1 MLKEKIKYVDYNG
14 LEREEEFYFNLNK
27 VELVELQLNTPGG
40 FDKKLSEAI
49 EKQDIPSIVSIV
61 KDLVIKSYGVKS
73 EDGKRFIKS
82 KELTDAFVQ
91 SEAYNTLFMKIVS
104 DADYATK
111 FINSIIPVI
120 EEVKP
125 QIPNTK

>member
-82 KELTDAFVQ
+82 KDLTDSFVQ

-120 EEVKP
+120 DEVKP

>member
-14 LEREEEFYFNLNK
+14 LEREEDFYFNLNR
-27 VELVELQLNTPGG
+27 VELVELQISTPGG
-40 FDKKLSEAI
+40 FDAKLKKAI
-49 EKQDIPSIVSIV
+49 DDKDVSTLIEIV

-82 KELTDAFVQ
+82 KELTDSFIQ
-91 SEAYNTLFMKIVS
+91 SEAYNTLFMKIIS
-104 DADYATK
+104 DADYAPK
-111 FINSIIPVI
+111 FINAIIPAI
-120 EEVKP
+120 EENQP

>member
-82 KELTDAFVQ
+82 KELTDSFVQ

-120 EEVKP
+120 DEVKP

>member
-14 LEREEEFYFNLNK
+14 LEREEDFYFNLNR
-27 VELVELQLNTPGG
+27 VELVELQISTPGG
-40 FDKKLSEAI
+40 FDAKLKKAI
-49 EKQDIPSIVSIV
+49 DDKDVNALIEIV

-82 KELTDAFVQ
+82 KELTDSFVQ
-91 SEAYNTLFMKIVS
+91 SEAYNTLFMKIIS
-104 DADYATK
+104 DADYAPK
-111 FINSIIPVI
+111 FINAIIPAI
-120 EEVKP
+120 EENQP